1 MKKHLSI
8 SSWFAI
14 FLLVVASLNLAGCKE
29 DPARSTLRLT
39 LQNAPTS
46 TEKSLVP
53 TGIPLEV
60 TKYVVQGNG
69 PQGSTFSM
77 ESSNSSLEIEG
88 LLIGSWDL
96 YAVGQNSSG
105 IDLVEGSNSL
115 QLTTEPS
122 NVVIQLNSLKGT
134 GTMTINFQWDT
145 AKISNASIE
154 LSVTNQEG
162 VKTAVAP
169 TINNL
174 ANGSVTYSAFYP
186 AGSYTVQARLF
197 SGSIAVAGCAEAVR
211 IVGNKI
217 TEGTI
222 TLDLD
227 KFAEIPSSLTL
238 VNKVGTPIECSINGL
253 SSAMVAMQSVTAEI
267 STTNISDNGELDIS
281 WYLDGDQIATG
292 LDCTFV
298 PSSGSHRL
306 DVIATGALLA
316 SSGSA
321 SFPFQAT
328 VGGTPNIPVLVTE
341 VADGTDGLYIAGD
354 TKVAFLPDGKV
365 LLASATHNSLQVC
378 RIVRDTMEVI
388 RSYSVLDDF
397 NTSGIT
403 DILVD
408 PSSYRVAVA
417 DSETPGI
424 ALYQYD
430 ASDSTLTKLF
440 YRDNVKYTKPDG
452 STLTFSD
459 INTLALDGSDGTL
472 YCTVPNSTDLPMSNM
487 YASNATN
494 FHTNLYTYFFFSS
507 FQEITGM
514 AIAPGN
520 NKAALFS
527 EPDGLLKL
535 CTRDNS
541 DKLIANDKDFSSEEN
556 GTPYLSGISSVAF
569 LNDTNVVCG
578 TGNTLDKFTNT
589 SALNWEM
596 SEIWISGQD
605 GIQNMLGIKQL
616 IVNSTGTILYA
627 VCQDSKNINC
637 FSVDSSTSALSYLG
651 EVGLE
656 TFIPSA
662 AALSPDKE
670 YLIVVSDTTNKLLLC
685 RIPQ

>member
-8 SSWFAI
+8 TSRFAI
-14 FLLVVASLNLAGCKE
+14 FLLVLASLSLASCKE

-39 LQNAPTS
+39 LQKTQES

-60 TKYVVQGNG
+60 TKYVVHGTG
-69 PQGSTFSM
+69 PQGNTFSV
-77 ESSNSSLEIEG
+77 ESANSSLEIEG
-88 LLIGSWDL
+88 LLIGNWDL

-105 IDLVEGSNSL
+105 VDLVEGTESFL
-115 QLTTEPS
+115 LTAEPT
-122 NVVIQLNSLKGT
+122 NAVVQLNTLKGT

-145 AKISNASIE
+145 QKISNASIE
-154 LSVTNQEG
+154 LSVTNQAG

-169 TINNL
+169 TISNL
-174 ANGSVTYSAFYP
+174 ANGSATYSAFYP
-186 AGSYTVQARLF
+186 AGSYTVQARLY

-238 VNKVGTPIECSINGL
+238 INKVGTPIECSINGL
-253 SSAMVAMQSVTAEI
+253 SSTMIALQSTTAEI
-267 STTNISDNGELDIS
+267 STTNISDNGDLDIS
-281 WYLDGDQIATG
+281 WFLDGEQIATG

-298 PSSGSHRL
+298 PSSGTHRL

-321 SFPFQAT
+321 SFTFQAT
-328 VGGTPNIPVLVTE
+328 VGGTPDIPVLVTE
-341 VADGTDGLYIAGD
+341 VADGTDGLYVAGD

-388 RSYSVLDDF
+388 RSYSASDDF
-397 NTSGIT
+397 NTVGIT

-408 PSSYRVAVA
+408 PNSYRVAIA
-417 DSETPGI
+417 DAATPGI

-430 ASDSTLTKLF
+430 ASDATLTKLF
-440 YRDNVKYTKPDG
+440 YRDNVKYTKSDG

-459 INTLALDGSDGTL
+459 INMLALDGSDGTL
-472 YCTVPNSTDLPMSNM
+472 YCTVPGSSDLPMSNI
-487 YASNATN
+487 YATN
-494 FHTNLYTYFFFSS
+494 AEDFHTNSYTYFLFSS

-541 DKLIANDKDFSSEEN
+541 DKLIANDKNFSAEGN
-556 GTPYLSGISSVAF
+556 GTPYLGGIRSVAF
-569 LNDTNVVCG
+569 LNDSNVVCG
-578 TGNTLDKFTNT
+578 TGNALSRFTNT
-589 SALNWEM
+589 STLNWGQADV
-596 SEIWISGQD
+596 WLSGQN
-605 GIQNMLGIKQL
+605 GIDSMLKIEEL
-616 IVNSTGTILYA
+616 IVNPSGTVLYA
-627 VCQDSKNINC
+627 ICQDSRNIQC
-637 FSVDSSTSALSYLG
+637 FTIDGSTSELSYIGVTNLG
-651 EVGLE
+651 
-656 TFIPSA
+656 TFQPSG
-662 AALSPDKE
+662 AALSPDRE
-670 YLIVVSDTTNKLLLC
+670 FLIVVSATTNKILLC
-685 RIPQ
+685 RIPE